1 MKIAKIIRVVDTR
14 EYTEE
19 GDRWVP
25 IPGSGT
31 ENQCARCGRLHEVH
45 ATVEL
50 VDGSNA
56 IVGTGCMKAES
67 LDIQS
72 NIKRLTS
79 ASKRQARL
87 MSQMKCLSDLIA
99 ERKRIEHEVTAMHLP
114 ASREEKTH
122 CTEKSGYEYDKF
134 EIVFSDGVRFCS
146 LRELTKT
153 SYQEAARAWYHQK
166 ERELGMTYAH
176 ERAVY
181 DLKTLDEKLCVLEDK
196 FPELKGEPR

>member
-1 MKIAKIIRVVDTR
+1 MKITKIIRVVDTR

-31 ENQCARCGRLHEVH
+31 EHQCARCGRLHEVH

-50 VDGSNA
+50 VDGSSA
-56 IVGTGCMKAES
+56 IVGTGCMKSDS
-67 LDIQS
+67 LDVQS

-79 ASKRQARL
+79 ASKRQASL
-87 MSQMKCLSDLIA
+87 MAQMKRLSGLIA
-99 ERKRIEHEVTAMHLP
+99 EKHRIEREVAAMHLP
-114 ASREEKTH
+114 ASREEKIH
-122 CTEKSGYEYDKF
+122 CAENGYEYDKF
-134 EIVFSDGVRFCS
+134 EIVFGDGIRFCS

-153 SYQEAARAWYHQK
+153 SYEEAARSWYQQK
-166 ERELGMTYAH
+166 ERELGMTYAL
-176 ERAVY
+176 ERAPY

-196 FPELKGEPR
+196 FPELREEPR